1 MYNTIKERLKH
12 KKKEIEMESKKFNLC
27 IIPTQFG
34 KTFTA
39 IKRMKYEI
47 AQDEEMGRS
56 IHVVFT
62 MNTLLNNSQFS
73 ERLNDIEEEYDI
85 NSICI
90 FASKY
95 EGKYNFVKNLKE
107 LKGECLDEYSCPRVL
122 VMCSNGKRFEDGTE
136 FIEVLNRNIGCITRV
151 FIYYDELHKYINDDT
166 RRQIEKIHDM
176 DITHGIIALS
186 ATPDKIWKSNG
197 FWSRLNLVYLND
209 FNDENYIGYRDM
221 LFNCV
226 DDIEY
231 DDNTCKN
238 QYPELE
244 KQDRKLMNFTDE
256 ILNRNENI
264 LGVGTRTFIPG
275 LQRVKSHNF
284 IRKMIFTRNKEC
296 VVIMLNGFEKTIKYN
311 DENGRMMTIN
321 LNGHD
326 DEICNVIGGYI
337 MEYKLE
343 DRPIVMTGYICVSMG
358 QTLSCESLGSFT
370 SAIFGHLSLK
380 NDEIYQLFGRITGR
394 MRNWKSYEKTK
405 VYCYTDIM
413 NRCSAMED
421 CARNMARL
429 ALDNDNE
436 KRIVC
441 RNDYIKPIQDKK
453 VLKNMNVKVKM
464 KKEVDIL
471 DRLYMI
477 FDTQDHAIEWSRDTF
492 KNGFKSRSISK
503 APVALQMD
511 GKNPTIEY
519 VLKRWWGINK
529 INTKRM
535 VPLDDGRWI
544 VYWNKSL
551 IEEK

>member
-1 MYNTIKERLKH
+1 MYNNTKKRLKD
-12 KKKEIEMESKKFNLC
+12 KKKEFEMESKKFNLC

-73 ERLNDIEEEYDI
+73 ERLNDIEEEYDL

-136 FIEVLNRNIGCITRV
+136 FIDILNRNTGCIIKRV

-166 RRQIEKIHDM
+166 RRQIERIHDM

-186 ATPDKIWKSNG
+186 ATPDKIWKSSG

-231 DDNTCKN
+231 DENKCKI

-244 KQDRKLMNFTDE
+244 KQDRKLMNFTEE
-256 ILNRNENI
+256 ILNRNEKI
-264 LGVGTRTFIPG
+264 LGIRTRTFIPG

-284 IRKMIFTRNKEC
+284 IRRMIFNKNKDC

-337 MEYKLE
+337 KEYKLE
-343 DRPIVMTGYICVSMG
+343 ERPIVITGYICVSMG
-358 QTLSCESLGSFT
+358 QTLTSESLGSFT

-394 MRNWKSYEKTK
+394 MRQWKSYEKTK

-429 ALDNDNE
+429 ALEEDND

-441 RNDYIKPIQDKK
+441 RNDYIKPITDKE

-477 FDTQDHAIEWSRDTF
+477 FDTQDNAIEWSRDKF
-492 KNGFKSRSISK
+492 KKGFKLRSDSK
-503 APVALQMD
+503 APIALQIN

-519 VLKRWWGINK
+519 VLKRWWGIHKN
-529 INTKRM
+529 IPKRM
-535 VPLDDGRWI
+535 VPLEDNRWI

-551 IEEK
+551 V

>member
-1 MYNTIKERLKH
+1 
-12 KKKEIEMESKKFNLC
+12 
-27 IIPTQFG
+27 
-34 KTFTA
+34 
-39 IKRMKYEI
+39 
-47 AQDEEMGRS
+47 
-56 IHVVFT
+56 
-62 MNTLLNNSQFS
+62 
-73 ERLNDIEEEYDI
+73 
-85 NSICI
+85 
-90 FASKY
+90 
-95 EGKYNFVKNLKE
+95 
-107 LKGECLDEYSCPRVL
+107 
-122 VMCSNGKRFEDGTE
+122 
-136 FIEVLNRNIGCITRV
+136 
-151 FIYYDELHKYINDDT
+151 
-166 RRQIEKIHDM
+166 M

-186 ATPDKIWKSNG
+186 ATPDKIWKSSG

-231 DDNTCKN
+231 DENKCN
-238 QYPELE
+238 IRYSELE
-244 KQDRKLMNFTDE
+244 KQDRKLMNFTEE
-256 ILNRNENI
+256 ILNRNEKI
-264 LGVGTRTFIPG
+264 LGIRTRTFIPG

-284 IRKMIFTRNKEC
+284 IRRMIFNKNKDC

-337 MEYKLE
+337 KEYKLE
-343 DRPIVMTGYICVSMG
+343 ERPIVITGYICVSMG
-358 QTLSCESLGSFT
+358 QTLTSESLGSFT

-394 MRNWKSYEKTK
+394 MRQWKSYEKTK

-429 ALDNDNE
+429 ALEEDND

-441 RNDYIKPIQDKK
+441 RNDYIKPITDKE

-477 FDTQDHAIEWSRDTF
+477 FDTQDNAIEWSRDKF
-492 KNGFKSRSISK
+492 KNGFKTRSISK
-503 APVALQMD
+503 APIVLQIN

-529 INTKRM
+529 NNPKRM
-535 VPLDDGRWI
+535 VPLEDNRWI

-551 IEEK
+551 I